1 MGASATS
8 TTSSGQNHET
18 EQVSLEEFLESC
30 RATSLLAELED
41 DEELPEAEE
50 EDNDDDANDE
60 EDYDENFDEESAT
73 SEPRNTTSTLTSRR
87 KTWDEEHVIKRKFS
101 ALIPAF
107 DPRPGRTNVNQTSD
121 LDITLPS
128 NNEATREASPSTERP
143 TPERDVPR
151 LQLSLRGP
159 NIPGVTDVEMDLR
172 NPDWSIFKAVQ
183 QCIQSSSIGSKA
195 DKIRR
200 VWEPT
205 YVIVYRECKEK
216 SPSGEISISIL
227 IFSNSFPTQ

>member
-87 KTWDEEHVIKRKFS
+87 KTWDEEHVIK
-101 ALIPAF
+101 
-107 DPRPGRTNVNQTSD
+107 
-121 LDITLPS
+121 
-128 NNEATREASPSTERP
+128 
-143 TPERDVPR
+143 
-151 LQLSLRGP
+151 
-159 NIPGVTDVEMDLR
+159 
-172 NPDWSIFKAVQ
+172 
-183 QCIQSSSIGSKA
+183 
-195 DKIRR
+195 
-200 VWEPT
+200 
-205 YVIVYRECKEK
+205 
-216 SPSGEISISIL
+216 
-227 IFSNSFPTQ
+227 